1 VHTIERTG
9 PQDRLFE
16 EIVFREGFTDRARL
30 RGLAESLANNE
41 CGTYLMRVVEAG

>member
-1 VHTIERTG
+1 
-9 PQDRLFE
+9 
-16 EIVFREGFTDRARL
+16 L